1 MKRLILFLLLLVF
14 GVFLI
19 SECKAKKKKH
29 SFANFVRMPAIF
41 KGFTWDK
48 LLKLKKKLGENKWIR
63 LKHLFLL
70 NPHLPV
76 LVLAG
81 QDVTQDDIV
90 NVPNWMQQNTDAV
103 QENEEESVTTEV
115 KVLENQLSYPNLLK
129 FNTNFVKHY
138 GARFFS
144 LS

>member
-1 MKRLILFLLLLVF
+1 
-14 GVFLI
+14 
-19 SECKAKKKKH
+19 
-29 SFANFVRMPAIF
+29 MPAIF

-115 KVLENQLSYPNLLK
+115 KVLEN
-129 FNTNFVKHY
+129 
-138 GARFFS
+138 
-144 LS
+144 